1 MHLLSLHLFT
11 FMLKNIKLLISAYF
25 FVELYTFFVNQQNF
39 FINLYRFKLFF
50 GYLYKKAA

>member
-39 FINLYRFKLFF
+39 FHKFIQIQTIFWLFI
-50 GYLYKKAA
+50 